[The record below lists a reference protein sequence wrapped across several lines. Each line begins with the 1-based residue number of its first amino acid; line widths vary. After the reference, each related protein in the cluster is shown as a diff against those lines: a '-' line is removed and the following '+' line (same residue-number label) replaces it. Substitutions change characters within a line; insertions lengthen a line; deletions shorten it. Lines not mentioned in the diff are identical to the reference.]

1 MREHSLLRQPPA
13 KAVRA
18 ASNDR
23 VLMKPPA
30 IGGLVPFSS
39 VDWPGKLCAVV
50 FLSGCPWRCGYC
62 HNPHLHERESV
73 MTMAAF
79 EQFLKARQGL
89 LDGLVISGGE
99 PLMDLACP
107 QLGSLAKGFGYQVAL
122 HTAGIYPDRLYGML
136 DRLDWVGLDIKT
148 TPDRYDALTQRHRS
162 VAPVMRSLDM
172 LLEWGGTFECRT
184 TWDPCWLPQEALLEL
199 ADMLRAR
206 GVRAFAVQRHRQEGT
221 FSSQAA
227 LSASACDT
235 LHAMFTH
242 FVYR

>member
-1 MREHSLLRQPPA
+1 MREHSLLRQPQA
-13 KAVRA
+13 ESGHAGSSGRA
-18 ASNDR
+18 P
-23 VLMKPPA
+23 MKPPA

-73 MTMAAF
+73 MTMEAL
-79 EQFLKARQGL
+79 EQFLRARQGL

-107 QLGSLAKGFGYQVAL
+107 RLGRLAKECSYEVAL
-122 HTAGIYPDRLYGML
+122 HTAGIYPDRLRAML

-148 TPDRYDALTQRHRS
+148 TSDRYDALTQRQRS
-162 VAPVMRSLDM
+162 FAPVMQSLDM

-184 TWDPCWLPQEALLEL
+184 TWDPRWLPQESLLEL
-199 ADMLRAR
+199 ADMLCAK
-206 GVRAFAVQRHRQEGT
+206 GVRAFAVQRHRQEGV
-221 FSSQAA
+221 FSSQAV

-235 LHAMFTH
+235 LHAMFAH
-242 FVYR
+242 FEYR